1 MEPLF
6 DDLEPARYRERPLDR
21 ERPTRRRD
29 WYWFLGRLG
38 QSLIVLGLLMFL
50 FVGYQL
56 WGTGIEESQAQDRLE
71 NQFRDLAVS
80 STIAPETSP
89 STQPATTD
97 AVGDDST
104 DDVTGNTA
112 SPTEPD
118 AIVAPVVVDEGDPV
132 AIIDIPDIGVT
143 KYVVAGVAASDLKK
157 GPGHYPMTPQPGH
170 LGNVAIAGHRTT
182 YGEPFR
188 QLDELQNGDD
198 IVVTDV
204 AGRKF
209 FYRVT
214 DSFVVE
220 PTDSWVVATTDPSRA
235 LLTLTTCHPEF
246 SARQRLIVTAELDT
260 TRSPLVDDR
269 PFRYATE
276 ALEVE
281 ASESTIAAALGSSD
295 VTDPP
300 TTDAAVDPVVEPNI
314 DPVVEPILDNGAG
327 SVDAV
332 EFQVDTFSQGWFSDP
347 AAWPHVI
354 AWTLVLLL
362 VVFGGWYLYRRYASR
377 LLGVTVAMAPFF
389 VVLYFVF
396 QNVNRLLPPNL

>member
-1 MEPLF
+1 MEPLLDDVDRF
-6 DDLEPARYRERPLDR
+6 DPVDPVAREPRG
-21 ERPTRRRD
+21 RRRD

-71 NQFRDLAVS
+71 NQFRDLVEATPV
-80 STIAPETSP
+80 APIGSDGPATSP
-89 STQPATTD
+89 STD
-97 AVGDDST
+97 E
-104 DDVTGNTA
+104 
-112 SPTEPD
+112 PTSEP
-118 AIVAPVVVDEGDPV
+118 VEPEPSFTPVVVEEGDPV
-132 AIIDIPDIGVT
+132 AVIDIPDLGVT

-188 QLDELQNGDD
+188 DLDELETGDD

-204 AGRKF
+204 AGRTF
-209 FYRVT
+209 YYRVT
-214 DSFVVE
+214 ESFVVQPE
-220 PTDSWVVATTDPSRA
+220 DSWVVATTDPSRA

-246 SARQRLIVTAELDT
+246 SAKQRLIVTAELDT
-260 TRSPLVDDR
+260 TRSTTVDDR

-276 ALEVE
+276 PVVVE
-281 ASESTIAAALGSSD
+281 ASESTIVADD
-295 VTDPP
+295 VVSTTEAPIDSLPASEPDPLITP
-300 TTDAAVDPVVEPNI
+300 DVGAAVDVEI
-314 DPVVEPILDNGAG
+314 E
-327 SVDAV
+327 
-332 EFQVDTFSQGWFSDP
+332 TFSEGWFSDP
-347 AAWPHVI
+347 AAWPHVLG
-354 AWTLVLLL
+354 WTLVLLL
-362 VVFGGWYLYRRYASR
+362 VVFAGWYVYRRFASR
-377 LLGVTVAMAPFF
+377 LLAVTVAVAPFF

>member
-6 DDLEPARYRERPLDR
+6 DDLEPERYRERHLDR
-21 ERPTRRRD
+21 ERPARRRD

-38 QSLIVLGLLMFL
+38 QTLIVLGLLMFL

-80 STIAPETSP
+80 TAITPETSP
-89 STQPATTD
+89 TTRPVTTD
-97 AVGDDST
+97 AVADGST
-104 DDVTGNTA
+104 DGVAGDIA
-112 SPTEPD
+112 PPAEPD
-118 AIVAPVVVDEGDPV
+118 TIRAPVVVDEGDPV

-220 PTDSWVVATTDPSRA
+220 PTDSWVVATTDTSRA

-269 PFRYATE
+269 PFRYATD
-276 ALEVE
+276 AIEVE

-295 VTDPP
+295 VTEPP
-300 TTDAAVDPVVEPNI
+300 TSDAVVDPVVEPVLDI
-314 DPVVEPILDNGAG
+314 GADPVE
-327 SVDAV
+327 AV
-332 EFQVDTFSQGWFSDP
+332 EFQVDTFSQGWFSDS

-354 AWTLVLLL
+354 GWSLVLLL
-362 VVFGGWYLYRRYASR
+362 VVVGGWYLYRRYASR